1 MLLSVGLLLFVWAVG
16 VVLGAGVSRF
26 QAARQKEQA
35 PDVLAA
41 PDGAPIPVCF
51 HVLPGKVSEL
61 VGQEVCGGSG
71 GVGGN
76 VAGGFDDCCGVEHYG
91 EWCVGVKRGVR
102 LVVEEGEECVV
113 LAVRSLEDAL
123 YFFLCQVSKPGDAC
137 GLFEDV
143 VRFVQECNEQGQ
155 EEAGCGK
162 DADEVHPV
170 HVFVA
175 VCPQLDELRR
185 QAGREVKEY
194 PGYADGGCELFVG
207 EEFFEFTAKGVE
219 CFHGGSVTDL
229 G

>member
-1 MLLSVGLLLFVWAVG
+1 MVLSVGLLLFVWAAG
-16 VVLGAGVSRF
+16 VVLGAGVARF
-26 QAARQKEQA
+26 KATCQKEQVT
-35 PDVLAA
+35 DVFVAA
-41 PDGAPIPVCF
+41 GLLPVPVCF
-51 HVLPGKVSEL
+51 HVLPGKVGEL
-61 VGQEVCGGSG
+61 VGKLVCGGSRDLG
-71 GVGGN
+71 GD

-102 LVVEEGEECVV
+102 LVVEEGE
-113 LAVRSLEDAL
+113 
-123 YFFLCQVSKPGDAC
+123 
-137 GLFEDV
+137 
-143 VRFVQECNEQGQ
+143 ECNEQGQ